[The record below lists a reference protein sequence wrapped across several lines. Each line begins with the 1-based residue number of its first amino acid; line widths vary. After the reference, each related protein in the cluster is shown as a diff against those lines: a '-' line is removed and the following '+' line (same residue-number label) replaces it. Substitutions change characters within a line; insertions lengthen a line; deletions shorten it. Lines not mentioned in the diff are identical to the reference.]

1 MWTGKKTG
9 LDQLELGNSWDQ
21 IEMNQYN
28 VQ

>member
-9 LDQLELGNSWDQ
+9 LDQLELGNSQDQ
-21 IEMNQYN
+21 IEMSQYK